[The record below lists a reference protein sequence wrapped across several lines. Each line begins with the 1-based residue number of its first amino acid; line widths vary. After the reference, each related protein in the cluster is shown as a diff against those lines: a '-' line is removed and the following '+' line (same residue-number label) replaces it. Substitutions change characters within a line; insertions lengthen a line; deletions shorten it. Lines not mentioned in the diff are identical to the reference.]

1 MEEQIS
7 FRRLKAVIQS
17 KGTSFVEVANKLGIS
32 PTVISGISCGKR
44 QPKTD
49 LVAKLCSVLKVYP
62 SEIVVFEGI
71 NVNAEYFTDEK
82 REKLPEE
89 NNGEVTYKPLFFF
102 LADYLTDWNK
112 SHREQKTEKD
122 LFDQID
128 PPRRVKGIEP
138 VSGDILAKAREKKFG
153 KDYVAGEY
161 RRSDYSKGLPAITRT
176 KLRSDRPLN
185 LSVIYEICKKLGC
198 TIDFVMS
205 YK

>member
-1 MEEQIS
+1 MNENIS

-17 KGTSFVEVANKLGIS
+17 KGLSIADVAQAVEMA
-32 PTVISGISCGKR
+32 PTAVSAICCDRR

-71 NVNAEYFTDEK
+71 NVNEEYFTDEK
-82 REKLPEE
+82 KEKLPEE

-102 LADYLTDWNK
+102 LADYLADWNK

-122 LFDQID
+122 LFDQIE
-128 PPRRVKGIEP
+128 PPRRVAGIEP
-138 VSGDILAKAREKKFG
+138 VSKDILVKAREKKFG
-153 KDYVAGEY
+153 EGYVAKDY
-161 RRSDYSKGLPAITRT
+161 RKSDYSKGLPAVTRT
-176 KLRSDRPLN
+176 KLRSDKPLN